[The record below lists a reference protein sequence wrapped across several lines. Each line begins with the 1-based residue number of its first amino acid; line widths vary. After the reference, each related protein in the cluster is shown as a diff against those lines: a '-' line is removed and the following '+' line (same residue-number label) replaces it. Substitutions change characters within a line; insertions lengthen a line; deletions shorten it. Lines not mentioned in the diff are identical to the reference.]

1 MNSMYFW
8 PNNTNRICAVDT
20 QVKAYFLYVR
30 FHLKWKIHASQ
41 DLYSFVQF
49 ITKDMAVATKKI
61 ITIIIGQQKDWNIP
75 FFILEIEVQKK
86 MAIKW
91 NLASFSFYCVSLDD
105 KKYTY
110 MSDMKKTIVLNFCIS
125 MWHVCF
131 IFPFYLCKNVLYFN
145 RPRSGFISSGYYSF

>member
-75 FFILEIEVQKK
+75 FFILEMRVQKNGNQMK
-86 MAIKW
+86 FGIVFI
-91 NLASFSFYCVSLDD
+91 LLCVSWWQ
-105 KKYTY
+105 KIY

-131 IFPFYLCKNVLYFN
+131 IFPFFLSLQKC
-145 RPRSGFISSGYYSF
+145 FIF

>member
-49 ITKDMAVATKKI
+49 ITKDMAVATKKNNNNNNRPTERLKYSI
-61 ITIIIGQQKDWNIP
+61 FHTRNWSTKNGNHMK
-75 FFILEIEVQKK
+75 FGVVFIL
-86 MAIKW
+86 
-91 NLASFSFYCVSLDD
+91 LCVSWWQ
-105 KKYTY
+105 KIY
-110 MSDMKKTIVLNFCIS
+110 MNDMKKTIVLNFCIS

-131 IFPFYLCKNVLYFN
+131 IFPSLQKC
-145 RPRSGFISSGYYSF
+145 FIF